1 MLRDEI
7 RESIE
12 TEGIDE
18 FKFHLFDAFK
28 LGEAEKD
35 ALITSLVSGHHIL
48 ILGPPGSGK
57 TTLANRIASI
67 LKDIEV
73 VEGCPL
79 NCPPQDASCPW
90 CLDKKTQ
97 GISLSS
103 SLLKGTERVKRVQGS
118 GGLVTGDLIG
128 DIDVE
133 AALAEGLSSPKAF
146 MPGKLLRANH
156 GILIIDFIDKVPE
169 RVLNAILYSLQ
180 GEPLTIGPFEQAF
193 PLDILVIGTGQEEM
207 LAEFSLDLADCFDVV
222 RLDYVDNPVYQREII
237 LDSLPDLG
245 IKQDTLDEVVD
256 IVNRTRTHE
265 HVERGVSTRGM
276 ISYASILP
284 SPEPNEHG
292 KMLRS
297 GALVTLP
304 HRMKIPWEADSPGKR
319 EEIVNE
325 ILGEVLGEVKKE
337 EIITLSKE
345 VIEGLVEEL
354 VSEDSLRV
362 PLKYGAFDILLRR
375 TRKLSESK
383 FALVYNQVLQRLIEL
398 YPERYGG
405 LTPELLREL
414 EEVRKQNEEQKRL
427 IGKLEIDALEET
439 IRTLEKKDI
448 LEYGEAGWGLSRRG
462 ITFLLEGLAPRLFTD
477 KYSYG
482 YGKHSTGKKAS
493 IGEGKIIGTRHF
505 HFGDRY
511 RDISLR
517 DTIRE
522 AIRNRREELTKEDIK
537 VVTKDIHTKLNIV
550 LLVDLSGTMRQQ
562 QKLWYAKQSAIAL
575 TLAASY
581 YRDNVGVIS
590 FSNLA
595 EVVIALSSNIYEITR
610 RTLDLELHENAFTNI
625 GFAIAKACSLLARY
639 PKGKAKQHIIVVS
652 DGDANAPQPSP
663 GRYALSQ
670 AAVASRRSITISAA
684 CIAQQSSNLDL
695 MHKIAKIGK
704 GRTYFVGAEELPSAI
719 LQETLTVHA
728 A

>member
-1 MLRDEI
+1 
-7 RESIE
+7 
-12 TEGIDE
+12 
-18 FKFHLFDAFK
+18 
-28 LGEAEKD
+28 
-35 ALITSLVSGHHIL
+35 
-48 ILGPPGSGK
+48 
-57 TTLANRIASI
+57 
-67 LKDIEV
+67 
-73 VEGCPL
+73 
-79 NCPPQDASCPW
+79 
-90 CLDKKTQ
+90 
-97 GISLSS
+97 
-103 SLLKGTERVKRVQGS
+103 
-118 GGLVTGDLIG
+118 
-128 DIDVE
+128 
-133 AALAEGLSSPKAF
+133 
-146 MPGKLLRANH
+146 
-156 GILIIDFIDKVPE
+156 
-169 RVLNAILYSLQ
+169 
-180 GEPLTIGPFEQAF
+180 
-193 PLDILVIGTGQEEM
+193 
-207 LAEFSLDLADCFDVV
+207 
-222 RLDYVDNPVYQREII
+222 
-237 LDSLPDLG
+237 
-245 IKQDTLDEVVD
+245 
-256 IVNRTRTHE
+256 
-265 HVERGVSTRGM
+265 M

-550 LLVDLSGTMRQQ
+550 LLVDLSGTMRQL